1 MALGIGDQVSASELR
16 KIVDDEDDVMTVD
29 SFDDLLSS
37 LHLVSEKICAS
48 AGERIPCLKDGFLPK
63 VGLPAELRK

>member
-1 MALGIGDQVSASELR
+1 MARLALGIGNQVSTLELR
-16 KIVDDEDDVMTVD
+16 KVVDDEDDVMTVD

-48 AGERIPCLKDGFLPK
+48 AGERIFRLKDGIFFT
-63 VGLPAELRK
+63 